1 MNQREKDFMKHHISS
16 LNSIIKDNTIYTET
30 GTFGEMDY
38 AVTIDYRNPEI
49 IERLIVIARE
59 LQELTLGE

>member
-1 MNQREKDFMKHHISS
+1 MKTPTKNFIKAQISS
-16 LNSIIKDNTIYTET
+16 LNSIIESNIIYIET

-49 IERLIVIARE
+49 IKRLIVIARE

>member
-1 MNQREKDFMKHHISS
+1 MNQREKEFVKHHISS
-16 LNSIIKDNTIYTET
+16 LKSIIKDNTIYTET

-49 IERLIVIARE
+49 IKRLIVIACE

>member
-1 MNQREKDFMKHHISS
+1 MKTPTKNFIKAQISS
-16 LNSIIKDNTIYTET
+16 LNSIIESNIIYIET

-49 IERLIVIARE
+49 IKRLMLIAHE

>member
-1 MNQREKDFMKHHISS
+1 MKQIEKDLIRYHISS
-16 LNSIIKDNTIYTET
+16 LNSIIESNTIYTET
-30 GTFGEMDY
+30 GTFGKMDY
-38 AVTIDYRNPEI
+38 EVTVDYRNPEI